1 MGEKL
6 YFPLFVDLS
15 EKEVLIV
22 GAGKIAA
29 RRVKTILPFAGK
41 IKVIAPEIAPE
52 ILAMA
57 AAAKAAGTASDTLRT
72 ASAETSTGTLSGHI
86 VIEQRPFAPSDLDG
100 ADMVLAITNDKALN
114 TQIGTLC
121 REKQIPVNV
130 SHEKSLCDF
139 YFPGVVQKD
148 DVVIGVTASG
158 RDHSLARSVTEKIR
172 EMMEDT
178 E

>member
-29 RRVKTILPFAGK
+29 RRVKTILPFAK
-41 IKVIAPEIAPE
+41 KVMVIAPEIAPE

-57 AAAKAAGTASDTLRT
+57 AAAKPAGTS
-72 ASAETSTGTLSGHI
+72 SGNI
-86 VIEQRPFAPSDLDG
+86 VIEQRAFDPSDLNG